1 MTILMKELIVAQRLE
16 WSEGKTD
23 AIGVLKA

>member
-1 MTILMKELIVAQRLE
+1 MTILMKESAVAQRLE
-16 WSEGKTD
+16 WGEGKTD